1 LIFRERDLA
10 GLVTIE
16 LEEAVDDRG
25 SFARTFDA
33 AAWEEHGLCARV
45 VQSSRSRNTERA
57 TLRGLHYQ
65 AAPHGEHK
73 LVRCSRG
80 AIFDVAVD
88 LRAESPTF
96 CRWFGLELSEQNG
109 TMLYIPPGF
118 AHGFVT
124 LTPAAEVLYQMSE
137 PYMPSHARGVRWDD
151 PVFGIDWPLLP
162 ASMSERDRTY
172 PDFDPSP

>member
-162 ASMSERDRTY
+162 ASMSGRDRTY